1 MINSTTSVAS
11 LLSDIYNSNNT
22 AITQSMSE
30 IASGKRVQNPSDDF
44 AAYVESSALNTDIAG
59 YQTAQQNLTAAQGLA
74 NYAEGVGNDIA
85 ANLTQ
90 MQNLLTQY
98 NATTDPNQQAAYASQ
113 YTALVNEITDEKTN
127 SKYEFGGANVQVY
140 QAGTLGSVAVDN
152 NNDSI
157 SIKATAVGDEA
168 NVNNITTASASDIQN
183 EINNAQTYVA
193 EMSAAQNE
201 ITNFSSLTGTAIN
214 SEQATVGALVDVDQA
229 TEMTNLTNLQVQ
241 QQATVSMMSQASTL
255 QAGIARLSQ

>member
-11 LLSDIYNSNNT
+11 LLSDIYNTNNSS
-22 AITQSMSE
+22 ISQVMSQ
-30 IASGKRVQNPSDDF
+30 IASGKRVQSPSDDF

-74 NYAEGVGNDIA
+74 NYAAGVGNDIA
-85 ANLTQ
+85 ADLTK

-98 NATTDPNQQAAYASQ
+98 NATSDPNQQAAYASQ
-113 YTALVNEITDEKTN
+113 YTALVNEISDEKTN
-127 SKYEFGGANVQVY
+127 SNYEFGGANIQVY
-140 QAGTLGSVAVDN
+140 KAATLGSVTVDN

-157 SIKATAVGDEA
+157 SIKATAVGDETA
-168 NVNNITTASASDIQN
+168 VNNITTASASDIQN

-193 EMSAAQNE
+193 EMNAAGDEISKFSA
-201 ITNFSSLTGTAIN
+201 LTGTAIN
-214 SEQATVGALVDVDQA
+214 SEQATVGALVNVDQA
-229 TEMTNLTNLQVQ
+229 AAMTNLTNLQVQ

-255 QAGIARLSQ
+255 QAGIARLFQ